1 MVGLNAPTIARTI
14 GGAFGSQLEYGHK
27 SVARRA
33 GDDVKLDDLRALA
46 MEMSRRA
53 LEDYPRLPPALQ
65 GQLTLGTYFEATETI
80 FELYL
85 PGETPSDAIVLV
97 RVAMDKR
104 TGDGTVEIREE
115 NWRRLELLPR
125 AGGLPPVVKL

>member
-1 MVGLNAPTIARTI
+1 M
-14 GGAFGSQLEYGHK
+14 
-27 SVARRA
+27 
-33 GDDVKLDDLRALA
+33 KLDELRALA

-53 LEDYPRLPPALQ
+53 LEDYPPFPPALKA
-65 GQLTLGTYFEATETI
+65 QLTLGTTFEPTETI

-97 RVAMDKR
+97 SVAMDKR

-115 NWRRLELLPR
+115 NWRRLGLLSQG
-125 AGGLPPVVKL
+125 GGLPPVVKL